1 MSDAPP
7 RLYSRRF
14 FIMCGFS
21 LTVFLSAFQLFPTA
35 PFHILALGGTK
46 ASAGLFLGLLTYAS
60 AFSAPLTGALA
71 DRVGKRRML
80 LTCSLAIAAV
90 SVAYAW
96 SPSYQ
101 LLFPIVLVH
110 GLFWSGLLSASAAYM
125 TDLIPES
132 RRAEGIGLWGL
143 SAILGIAVAPSVGF
157 WLLPL
162 GWGYV
167 CASVG
172 ALNLAMA
179 AIAWMLDE
187 PRAPALLSHERLFPR
202 RLVEWRVVLHA
213 LSLFLYSFGYGAVT
227 SFSALYASGN
237 GVEPKG
243 LYFTTLAA
251 VMVVTRPFSGRLAD
265 RVGPRNVFIP
275 CLVLIALGLALL
287 VGGGTR
293 PWLISSAVV
302 FGLGFGAAYP
312 AFVAH
317 VMAHVHPLRRG
328 AAFGGIL
335 AAFDTGIGTGSIVSG
350 AIIERFGFRPAFA
363 VGAILAAF
371 SLPYFLV
378 TEKHL
383 PTAAELQ
390 SQRVSGGL

>member
-1 MSDAPP
+1 MSEAPT
-7 RLYSRRF
+7 RLYTRRF
-14 FIMCGFS
+14 FVMCGFS

-35 PFHILALGGTK
+35 PFHILALGGTN
-46 ASAGLFLGLLTYAS
+46 ATAGLFLGLLTYAS
-60 AFSAPLTGALA
+60 ALSAPLTGALA
-71 DRVGKRRML
+71 DLVGKRRML
-80 LTCSLAIAAV
+80 VSCSLAIAAFAA
-90 SVAYAW
+90 AYAW
-96 SPSYQ
+96 SPTYQ
-101 LLFPIVLVH
+101 LLLPIVLVH
-110 GLFWSGLLSASAAYM
+110 GVFWSGLLSASAAYM

-132 RRAEGIGLWGL
+132 RRAEGFGLWGL

-157 WLLPL
+157 LLLPL
-162 GWGYV
+162 GWGWV

-172 ALNLAMA
+172 ALNLVMA
-179 AIAWMLDE
+179 AIALTLDE
-187 PRAPALLSHERLFPR
+187 PRAPAFLSSERPFPR
-202 RLVEWRVVLHA
+202 GLVEWRVVLHA

-227 SFSALYASGN
+227 SFSALYAASA

-251 VMVVTRPFSGRLAD
+251 VMVVTRPLAGRLAD
-265 RVGPRNVFIP
+265 RHGARNVFIP

-293 PWLISSAVV
+293 PWLVSSAVV

-317 VMAHVHPLRRG
+317 VMNHVHPLRRG

-350 AIIERFGFRPAFA
+350 AIIERLGFRPAFA
-363 VGAILAAF
+363 AAAVLAAF
-371 SLPYFLV
+371 SLPFFLV

-383 PTAAELQ
+383 PAPTVRLGA
-390 SQRVSGGL
+390 